1 MAAKKPLIFVTI
13 SIIIFFCGIFVGMND
28 FLTENYSSL
37 IKKSTIDSLDQT
49 QVPVIDESSL
59 NNLINFKNE
68 TEVLEKRYEI
78 INYIWKSDELPNDYP
93 TSIESNFVD
102 IRYSELENLKTIEKI
117 NIEMKNNVNS
127 IVYLFLPEDSNGK
140 LFIYH
145 QGHAGDFIHGKE
157 TIQKLL
163 ISGFSVAA
171 FSMPLEGMNSQPIIE
186 LDNIGQVKFFK
197 HNQLVLLEE
206 ENFSTLSYF
215 FSPINS
221 TLNYL
226 SDNYAFSDYYM
237 VGISGGGWTST
248 VYPALD
254 TRISKSFAIA
264 GSTPL
269 SLRIVIDDVGD
280 YEQFHPGLFSI
291 TNYFQIYIMNS
302 YGEGREFVQ
311 IFNKYDTCC
320 FFNNSFI
327 TYGEKIQNFV
337 NELNYG
343 KFTVVVDDTHTGHKI
358 SDYIIELIIEKSS

>member
-13 SIIIFFCGIFVGMND
+13 SIIIFFCGIFVGMNG

-68 TEVLEKRYEI
+68 NEILEKRYEI

-102 IRYSELENLKTIEKI
+102 IRYGEFENLKTIEKI

-186 LDNIGQVKFFK
+186 LDNFGTLWVTFWVHFRRI
-197 HNQLVLLEE
+197 LE
-206 ENFSTLSYF
+206 
-215 FSPINS
+215 
-221 TLNYL
+221 
-226 SDNYAFSDYYM
+226 
-237 VGISGGGWTST
+237 
-248 VYPALD
+248 
-254 TRISKSFAIA
+254 
-264 GSTPL
+264 
-269 SLRIVIDDVGD
+269 
-280 YEQFHPGLFSI
+280 
-291 TNYFQIYIMNS
+291 
-302 YGEGREFVQ
+302 
-311 IFNKYDTCC
+311 
-320 FFNNSFI
+320 
-327 TYGEKIQNFV
+327 
-337 NELNYG
+337 
-343 KFTVVVDDTHTGHKI
+343 
-358 SDYIIELIIEKSS
+358 